1 MNEVLFKMV
10 NQNIEKFVNS
20 MFVDYMM
27 CTTTFNLWMS
37 RGGNNTFAL
46 VVSFIIFLWVP
57 FHVMINMFNVEST
70 ISNAMVE

>member
-1 MNEVLFKMV
+1 MV
-10 NQNIEKFVNS
+10 TQNIEKFVNS
-20 MFVDYMM
+20 MFVDYIM

-37 RGGNNTFAL
+37 RGVNNTFAL
-46 VVSFIIFLWVP
+46 AISFRNFLWVP